1 MFKMIVNADKNWGIG
16 LKNELLI
23 RIPNDMK
30 FFRAHTLNNVV
41 ICGRHT

>member
-1 MFKMIVNADKNWGIG
+1 MIVNADKNWGIG